1 LVESR
6 EVQLVRPPVPVRP
19 GPVRLGGGAGDRGS
33 LALAVAVHLVLAIRH
48 VGALLSF
55 LLMTGSRNR
64 RDTLGTSAPVDDL
77 GFVDLVARV
86 VGGRQAGG
94 VADRTVDVD
103 HPVAGSA
110 DEVVVVVT
118 DPVLGA
124 GRRPGGL
131 DAPEETLVGE
141 GREDVVHRLP

>member
-1 LVESR
+1 M
-6 EVQLVRPPVPVRP
+6 
-19 GPVRLGGGAGDRGS
+19 AGFS
-33 LALAVAVHLVLAIRH
+33 LSDTSVL
-48 VGALLSF
+48 LLSRGF
-55 LLMTGSRNR
+55 VLRGGC
-64 RDTLGTSAPVDDL
+64 TLGASTPVDDL

-103 HPVAGSA
+103 HPAACSA

-118 DPVLGA
+118 DPVLVA

-131 DAPEETLVGE
+131 DAPEEAPS
-141 GREDVVHRLP
+141 RESRANVVHRLTRD